1 MGTVPFCN
9 IQSIKGWVF
18 VKKKIDE
25 YQIYEKHYE
34 EIYNQ
39 VKNDPYA
46 QSLGIQ
52 LKKFEA
58 HDYNRERLFNNSSR
72 FCFSANGAGSRPE
85 KAHVIRSM
93 RVRVKS

>member
-1 MGTVPFCN
+1 M
-9 IQSIKGWVF
+9 
-18 VKKKIDE
+18 KKKIDE

-39 VKNDPYA
+39 VKNDPNA

-58 HDYNRERLFNNSSR
+58 HNYNRSDCSIKAVALFFR
-72 FCFSANGAGSRPE
+72 
-85 KAHVIRSM
+85 
-93 RVRVKS
+93 